1 MSLRRPVYARF
12 ASCTGP
18 PAAKNKGLIVAGLWR
33 RRKGEF
39 HPTWSNGGEIPSFRG
54 LAAVLDGRAGVCVSP
69 IRTLVDFSGFQAGFW
84 WGLLAMG
91 VVLAAGWVA
100 IVIRRGSGTPVGLA
114 GPAWV
119 LVSLGLLGGWIG
131 ASRTDAIPS
140 GLVWGLLVLVVGGEL
155 ADRTPNPIF
164 IGIVF
169 AVPGAFLVGF
179 SREFPGPTWSKWVVI
194 GVVAV
199 GGPLAAD
206 LDRRVS
212 RLGLGPV
219 LWLIA
224 VAGMYW
230 TVPDTERVRPL
241 IGAAVPLA
249 FCGWPKRWSRM
260 GAGGIGAAIGLFV
273 WVAAVE
279 GRGRPGSIVGAAA
292 SLGLFVAEPIGS
304 RLTKGRLAALSRS
317 VKLGVY
323 EVCLL
328 VSHLLVVGYASRV
341 VGLEAAGADAALLL
355 VPAIPVAV
363 ALGGFVRASERLR
376 LESGRSG
383 KRRRSGSRA

>member
-1 MSLRRPVYARF
+1 M
-12 ASCTGP
+12 
-18 PAAKNKGLIVAGLWR
+18 
-33 RRKGEF
+33 
-39 HPTWSNGGEIPSFRG
+39 
-54 LAAVLDGRAGVCVSP
+54 SP

-119 LVSLGLLGGWIG
+119 LVSIGLLGGWIG

-140 GLVWGLLVLVVGGEL
+140 GLVWGLLVLIVGGEL

-179 SREFPGPTWSKWVVI
+179 SLEFPGPTWSKWVVI

-260 GAGGIGAAIGLFV
+260 GAGGIGVAIGLFV

-279 GRGRPGSIVGAAA
+279 GRGRPGSIVGAAD
-292 SLGLFVAEPIGS
+292 
-304 RLTKGRLAALSRS
+304 RKS
-317 VKLGVY
+317 VV
-323 EVCLL
+323 
-328 VSHLLVVGYASRV
+328 
-341 VGLEAAGADAALLL
+341 
-355 VPAIPVAV
+355 
-363 ALGGFVRASERLR
+363 
-376 LESGRSG
+376 
-383 KRRRSGSRA
+383 